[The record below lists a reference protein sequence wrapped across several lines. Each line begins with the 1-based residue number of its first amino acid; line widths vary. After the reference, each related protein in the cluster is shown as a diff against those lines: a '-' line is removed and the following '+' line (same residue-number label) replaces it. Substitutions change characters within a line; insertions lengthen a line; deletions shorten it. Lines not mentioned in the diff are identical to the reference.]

1 MGTTMKLAL
10 LLVASAAAWVA
21 PLPRVAH
28 RVARS
33 RALRSTAD
41 EDASKLA
48 DEAAKLRA
56 EIAELEGPSAPA
68 PAPAAA
74 DAAAEPTLTPEQIAA
89 IEKERRGGISK
100 DMQKKL
106 LNEMRSQGADPNTA
120 AGNPILLISVVIA
133 ALAIAVNLF

>member
-1 MGTTMKLAL
+1 MKVAL

-28 RVARS
+28 RAARV

-56 EIAELEGPSAPA
+56 EIAELEGPSAAPA

-74 DAAAEPTLTPEQIAA
+74 DAAAALTREQLEA

-106 LNEMRSQGADPNTA
+106 LREMQSQGADPNTSS
-120 AGNPILLISVVIA
+120 GNPILVISVVIA

>member
-1 MGTTMKLAL
+1 MKLAL

-28 RVARS
+28 RVARA

-48 DEAAKLRA
+48 DEATKLRA

-106 LNEMRSQGADPNTA
+106 LREMQSQGADPNTSS
-120 AGNPILLISVVIA
+120 GNPILVISVVIA

>member
-1 MGTTMKLAL
+1 MKLAL

-28 RVARS
+28 RVARA

-74 DAAAEPTLTPEQIAA
+74 DAAAEPAVEAGWLPAEAGWAA
-89 IEKERRGGISK
+89 AEPSNWLGLDAALQADGGV
-100 DMQKKL
+100 L
-106 LNEMRSQGADPNTA
+106 LNQS
-120 AGNPILLISVVIA
+120 
-133 ALAIAVNLF
+133 